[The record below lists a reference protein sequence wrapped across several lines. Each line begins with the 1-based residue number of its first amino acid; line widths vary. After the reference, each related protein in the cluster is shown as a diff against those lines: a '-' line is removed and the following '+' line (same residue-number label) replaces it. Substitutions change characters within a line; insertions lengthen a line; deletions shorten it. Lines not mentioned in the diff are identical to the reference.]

1 MHESHPTTT
10 PQAVIAS
17 PLPHAVGIGSSTAR
31 GATACKK
38 VKPTKKVKQT
48 NTTYLKKNQNDQN
61 EAKKKNRP
69 KVRAL
74 RVHAPRPRHPPTPS
88 FQSPTYPAMSGPW
101 PFRSYKH
108 SSDARTA
115 RKNGLNSNKRV
126 GLWHRKKKIAALE
139 LLSIFFAIFFFCSQM
154 LSPQNS
160 QPGSS
165 CQAVTRLFQ
174 TCYASGPPVQ
184 RVVPVW

>member
-126 GLWHRKKKIAALE
+126 GLWHQKKSPRWSFCRFFLPFF
-139 LLSIFFAIFFFCSQM
+139 FFAVKCCRLKIR
-154 LSPQNS
+154 SPD
-160 QPGSS
+160 
-165 CQAVTRLFQ
+165 R
-174 TCYASGPPVQ
+174 PV
-184 RVVPVW
+184 RP